1 MFRIEMLPAEYGD
14 CLWIEYGPTEDE
26 IHRVLIDGGT
36 NACGKKLHKRI
47 TSIPKKERRF
57 DLVVVTHIDS
67 DHIDGMVELMQDIP
81 PGLEF
86 SHFWF
91 NAYEHTRPEGFLGA
105 VQGEYL
111 AVELLAL
118 EEKWKRTFWNES
130 FGRKA
135 AMIPDKGDPVQVE
148 LEGGMRMTILGP
160 TSAGLR
166 KLRKEWD
173 EVMEEAHIKP
183 GDIEAVL
190 KKLREDRRFRP
201 GWLGKPDI
209 EQLAD
214 SDFQEDKSPANGSSI
229 ILLAEYDE
237 KKVLFAGDAFPGNIL
252 AGLKRISGYEGKRI
266 PLDAF
271 KIPHH
276 GSKNNNSNDLFMAVD
291 CPRFLIS
298 TNGDKFG
305 HPDDEGIARI
315 LYNKRKS
322 REINLYF
329 NYVTEINEL
338 WADIKIQTDH
348 NYIAVYPKDK
358 RAGIS
363 FDFSH

>member
-14 CLWIEYGPTEDE
+14 CLWIEYGTTENE

-36 NACGKKLHKRI
+36 NACGKILQKRI
-47 TSIPKKERRF
+47 TSLPMNERRF

-81 PGLEF
+81 DGLEF
-86 SHFWF
+86 DQFWF
-91 NAYEHTRPEGFLGA
+91 NAWEHTRPEGFLGA

-111 AVELLAL
+111 AVELVAL
-118 EEKWKRTFWNES
+118 EKKWKHAFWNES

-135 AMIPDKGDPVQVE
+135 AMMPDKGVPIQVE
-148 LEGGMRMTILGP
+148 LSGGMRMTILGP

-166 KLRKEWD
+166 KLRKDWE

-183 GDIEAVL
+183 GDTEAVL
-190 KKLREDRRFRP
+190 KKLREDRRFKP

-209 EQLAD
+209 EKLAD
-214 SDFQEDKSPANGSSI
+214 ADFEEDKSPANGSSI
-229 ILLAEYDE
+229 ILLAEYE
-237 KKVLFAGDAFPGNIL
+237 NKRVLFAGDAFPGNIVG
-252 AGLKRISGYEGKRI
+252 GLKRLPGYDGKRTQ
-266 PLDAF
+266 LDAF

-276 GSKNNNSNDLFMAVD
+276 GSKNNNSNELYKAVN
-291 CPRFLIS
+291 CTRFLIS

-315 LYNKRKS
+315 LCNKRKS

-329 NYVTEINEL
+329 NYVTEINGL
-338 WADIKIQTDH
+338 WADKEIQTD
-348 NYIAVYPKDK
+348 YKYVAVYPEGKG
-358 RAGIS
+358 AGIS